1 MSLVVW
7 SDKLSVGIKSIDDQH
22 SVLFDTINNL
32 HAAMLKGQSRSVV
45 GSLLNALVDYT
56 HVHFTAEE
64 AMMEAA
70 KYPALATHRIK
81 HEELTK
87 QVEEYVTR
95 YESGDIILSIQLSFF
110 LSDWL
115 TKHIQST
122 DREYGP
128 WLNKHG
134 VR

>member
-7 SDKLSVGIKSIDDQH
+7 SDKLSVGVKSIDDQH
-22 SVLFDTINNL
+22 AVLFETINDL

-45 GSLLNALVDYT
+45 GPLLRTLVDYT
-56 HVHFTAEE
+56 CEHFTAEE

-70 KYPALATHRIK
+70 RYPSLAAHRVK
-81 HEELTK
+81 HSDLTK

-95 YESGDIILSIQLSFF
+95 YESGDTTLSIQLSGF

-115 TKHIQST
+115 TKHILST
-122 DREYGP
+122 DQEYGP
-128 WLNKHG
+128 WLNEHG

>member
-7 SDKLSVGIKSIDDQH
+7 SDKLSVGVKSIDDQH
-22 SVLFDTINNL
+22 SVLFKSINDL

-45 GSLLNALVDYT
+45 GPLLRTLVDYT
-56 HVHFTAEE
+56 REHFTAEE

-70 KYPALATHRIK
+70 KYPSLAAHRIK
-81 HEELTK
+81 HKDLTK
-87 QVEEYVTR
+87 QVEEYVNR
-95 YESGDIILSIQLSFF
+95 YESGDITLSIQLSGF

-122 DREYGP
+122 DQEYGP
-128 WLNKHG
+128 WLNEHG